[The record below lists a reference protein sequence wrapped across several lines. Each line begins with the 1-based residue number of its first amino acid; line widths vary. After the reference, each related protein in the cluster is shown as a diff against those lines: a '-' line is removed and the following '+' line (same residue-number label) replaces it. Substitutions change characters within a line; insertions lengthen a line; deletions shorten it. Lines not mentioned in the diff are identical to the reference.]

1 MKYNTDFEASAVKP
15 IHIERLPQNIKS
27 EPVKPVDTK
36 KKGNSSSYFS
46 ESYDS

>member
-15 IHIERLPQNIKS
+15 IHIERLPQNIQS